1 MHSRTPMRVNIC
13 RQSVS
18 PQAEEDNG
26 NSPPKEEPGKV
37 ITYSNILLRHNK
49 LNQNINTELAPP
61 DPGLPPSLHSPG
73 GDSQPLTAEV
83 QPFLQLQPPVSQEQF
98 QEATQVRAFRTKE
111 LQTKGKESIRLAR
124 RRYST

>member
-1 MHSRTPMRVNIC
+1 MHLRTPMRVNIC

-37 ITYSNILLRHNK
+37 ITYSNILLKHKK
-49 LNQNINTELAPP
+49 LNQNLNPELAPP

-83 QPFLQLQPPVSQEQF
+83 ILILEQAGLKFTSQSGSTFSTTSTSCEPRAVS
-98 QEATQVRAFRTKE
+98 RGHPSKS
-111 LQTKGKESIRLAR
+111 L
-124 RRYST
+124 